1 MEPVQDLNKNPPIFP
16 LLVNQ
21 ARAIALEMIDNLKP
35 LHELEND
42 VRSKIAVTLSS
53 MYHNAFWAG
62 VHSLGEN
69 RSPAFNKCL
78 ESLYD
83 QELQLYW
90 TRFRKAKTPQ
100 LIRPV
105 NVDSIKIDGSIL
117 EAKQNS
123 LEAISDLLKGVVTDT
138 NSLDIL
144 TKNLAAI
151 WDIVLLDSSTLSN
164 DYCSLSVRMQ
174 KAGES
179 PDMRALMFPVV
190 PLNRG
195 ARGGYQFQSKTA
207 MVSENTFYAL
217 TGLTIL
223 ASVGFYYYSR
233 TKENTAK

>member
-1 MEPVQDLNKNPPIFP
+1 MEPVQDLNKNPPVFP

-21 ARAIALEMIDNLKP
+21 ARAISLEMINNLRP

-42 VRSKIAVTLSS
+42 TRSRIAVTLSS

-69 RSPAFNKCL
+69 RSSEFNKCL
-78 ESLYD
+78 ESIYD

-105 NVDSIKIDGSIL
+105 NIDSVKIDNSIL
-117 EAKQNS
+117 EAKQAS
-123 LEAISDLLKGVVTDT
+123 LQSISELLRGVITDT
-138 NSLDIL
+138 NSFDIL
-144 TKNLAAI
+144 MKNLSII
-151 WDIVLLDSSTLSN
+151 WDVVLLDSSTLSN
-164 DYCSLSVRMQ
+164 DYCSLSARMQ
-174 KAGES
+174 RAGKS

-190 PLNRG
+190 PLNQG
-195 ARGGYQFQSKTA
+195 AKGGYQFQSKTA
-207 MVSENTFYAL
+207 MVSENTFYVL

-233 TKENTAK
+233 TKGDIIE

>member
-1 MEPVQDLNKNPPIFP
+1 MEPMQDLNKTPPAFP

-21 ARAIALEMIDNLKP
+21 ARSIALEMINNLKP

-42 VRSKIAVTLSS
+42 TRSKIALALNS

-69 RSPAFNKCL
+69 RSPEFSKCL
-78 ESLYD
+78 ETIYD

-105 NVDSIKIDGSIL
+105 NTDSIKIDSSVL
-117 EAKQNS
+117 ASKHQS
-123 LEAISDLLKGVVTDT
+123 LETVSDLLKPFISDT
-138 NSLDIL
+138 NAFDIL
-144 TKNLAAI
+144 MKNLAII
-151 WDIVLLDSSTLSN
+151 WSIVLLDASTLSD

-179 PDMRALMFPVV
+179 PDMRALMFPAVA
-190 PLNRG
+190 LR
-195 ARGGYQFQSKTA
+195 GYQFNSKTT
-207 MVSENTFYAL
+207 MISENTFYAL
-217 TGLTIL
+217 TGLTL
-223 ASVGFYYYSR
+223 LVSVGFYYYSR
-233 TKENTAK
+233 TKGEIVK